1 MKRVI
6 KDILKK
12 GMVAFFHFAQ
22 KLGVDVLPRH
32 FYSEIP
38 DIAKLRRTEHWRKPF
53 SMIGIEGADL
63 DRQMAFVAQTVTTEI
78 TAVLPTLDVHQKA
91 CLRNGEPGYGRVE
104 ADFLYAFV
112 CKYRPAKIMQIG
124 CGVST
129 AICLAAAKAAN
140 YRPEIIC
147 IEPYP
152 TPFLLQAA
160 AASEIRLIEKPVE
173 LIEYD
178 LLNEL
183 TEGDL
188 FFVDSTHTLGPGGEV
203 SRIILEMLPRLAGG
217 VYVHFHD
224 IAFPYDYQG
233 DVLDSAL
240 FFWHETSLLHAF
252 LTFNHRVTILASL
265 SMLHHA
271 RQTELQKFLPN
282 YQPRISRLGIT
293 IKEGDYPS
301 SIYLRTVSS
310 QFGSLSSG

>member
-1 MKRVI
+1 MKRIVKNLI
-6 KDILKK
+6 KK
-12 GMVAFFHFAQ
+12 GMVIIFHLAQ
-22 KLGVDVLPRH
+22 KLGIDVLPRH

-53 SMIGIEGADL
+53 SMTGIEGADI

-78 TAVLPTLDVHQKA
+78 TAALPTLNVHQNA
-91 CLRNGEPGYGRVE
+91 CLRNGEPGFGRVE

-112 CKYRPAKIMQIG
+112 CQYRPAKIMQIG

-129 AICLAAAKAAN
+129 AVCLAAAKAVN
-140 YRPEIIC
+140 YQPEIIC

-152 TPFLLQAA
+152 TAFLKQAEA
-160 AASEIRLIEKPVE
+160 AGEIRLIEQPVE

-178 LLNEL
+178 LLL
-183 TEGDL
+183 KLKAADL

-203 SRIILEMLPRLAGG
+203 SRIILEMLPRLNTG

-240 FFWHETSLLHAF
+240 FFWHETSLA
-252 LTFNHRVTILASL
+252 ILASL
-265 SMLHHA
+265 SMLHHS
-271 RQTELQKFLPN
+271 RQKELQKFLPN
-282 YQPRISRLGIT
+282 YQPRISKLGIT
-293 IKEGDYPS
+293 MTEGDYPS
-301 SIYLRTVSS
+301 SIYMRVGTVA
-310 QFGSLSSG
+310 

>member
-1 MKRVI
+1 MKNMKRLI
-6 KDILKK
+6 KNFLKAAL
-12 GMVAFFHFAQ
+12 VNFFHFMQ
-22 KLGVDVLPRH
+22 RLGVDVLPRH

-38 DIAKLRRTEHWRKPF
+38 DIQKLKNTEHWRQPF
-53 SMIGIEGADL
+53 SMIGIDGADIEQQFKFTAETVPNDL
-63 DRQMAFVAQTVTTEI
+63 SQT
-78 TAVLPTLDVHQKA
+78 LPTLNVHDQA

-112 CKYRPAKIMQIG
+112 LKYRPMKIMQIG

-140 YRPEIIC
+140 YTPEIIC

-152 TPFLLQAA
+152 TAFLLQAA
-160 AASEIRLIEKPVE
+160 ATSEIRLIEKPVE
-173 LIEYD
+173 LIAYD

-183 TEGDL
+183 TDGDL

-203 SRIILEMLPRLAGG
+203 SRIILEMLPRLSKG
-217 VYVHFHD
+217 VYIHFHD

-252 LTFNHRVTILASL
+252 LACNNRVTMLASL
-265 SMLHHA
+265 SMLHHNNQA
-271 RQTELQKFLPN
+271 ELQKYLPN
-282 YQPRISRLGIT
+282 YRPRISKLGIT
-293 IKEGDYPS
+293 LTEGDYPS
-301 SIYLRTVSS
+301 SIYLRVASA
-310 QFGSLSSG
+310 

>member
-1 MKRVI
+1 MKRLI
-6 KDILKK
+6 KNVLKTALVK
-12 GMVAFFHFAQ
+12 FFHFMQ
-22 KLGVDVLPRH
+22 RLGVDVLPRN

-38 DIAKLRRTEHWRKPF
+38 DIHKLKNTEHWRKPF
-53 SMIGIEGADL
+53 SMIGIDGAGIEQQFKFIAETVPNDL
-63 DRQMAFVAQTVTTEI
+63 SRA
-78 TAVLPTLDVHQKA
+78 LPTLNVHNDA

-112 CKYRPAKIMQIG
+112 LKYRPSKIMQIG

-140 YRPEIIC
+140 YKPEIIC

-152 TPFLLQAA
+152 TTFLLQAA
-160 AASEIRLIEKPVE
+160 AASEIKLIEKPVE

-178 LLNEL
+178 VLNEL
-183 TEGDL
+183 TDGDL

-203 SRIILEMLPRLAGG
+203 SRIILEMLPRLSKG

-233 DVLDSAL
+233 DILQSAL

-252 LTFNHRVTILASL
+252 LVGNSRVSLLASL
-265 SMLHHA
+265 SMLHYSNQA
-271 RQTELQKFLPN
+271 ELQKYLPN
-282 YQPRISRLGIT
+282 YQPRISQQGIT
-293 IKEGDYPS
+293 TSEGDYPS
-301 SIYLRTVSS
+301 SIFLKLV
-310 QFGSLSSG
+310 LA